1 MLTDAEEVR
10 LRRAV
15 ACYLYVA
22 SKDVPDDEAGLYRAA
37 ALSLIGEQV
46 DSALLSEAGKRKSK
60 DDPLY
65 SNDIRVQPELED
77 LWEQQRV
84 ARRV

>member
-15 ACYLYVA
+15 AYYLYIA
-22 SKDVPDDEAGLYRAA
+22 SKDAPDAEAGLYRAA
-37 ALSLIGEQV
+37 ALLLIGEPV
-46 DSALLSEAGKRKSK
+46 DAALLSEAEKRKSN

-65 SNDIRVQPELED
+65 SNDIRVQPELEG
-77 LWEQQRV
+77 LWKQQYV
-84 ARRV
+84 A